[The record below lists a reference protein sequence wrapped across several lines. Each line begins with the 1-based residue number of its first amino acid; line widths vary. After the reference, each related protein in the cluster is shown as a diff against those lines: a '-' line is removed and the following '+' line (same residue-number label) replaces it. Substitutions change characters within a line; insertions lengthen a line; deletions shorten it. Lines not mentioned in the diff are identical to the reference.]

1 MKLHRNLLR
10 LVLASLALLL
20 ISQAAMAADLD
31 GKWNFTFYSD
41 NGEHPREFVMTQN
54 GTKID
59 AKLGSEPFTGTFKD
73 GDLNM
78 EGEHFVDQLGYKSLM
93 KISGKLA
100 DGELKGTAT
109 WDTYDLT
116 FTAAKAD

>member
-1 MKLHRNLLR
+1 MKLQRNLIR

-41 NGEHPREFVMTQN
+41 EGEHPREFVLTQK
-54 GTKID
+54 GSEVE
-59 AKLGSEPFTGTFKD
+59 AKLGEEPFTGTFKN
-73 GDLNM
+73 GELTM
-78 EGEHFVDQLGYKSLM
+78 EGDHYVDEAGYKSLM
-93 KISGKLA
+93 KIFGKLA
-100 DGELKGTAT
+100 DGKLKGTAS

-116 FTAAKAD
+116 FTATKAD